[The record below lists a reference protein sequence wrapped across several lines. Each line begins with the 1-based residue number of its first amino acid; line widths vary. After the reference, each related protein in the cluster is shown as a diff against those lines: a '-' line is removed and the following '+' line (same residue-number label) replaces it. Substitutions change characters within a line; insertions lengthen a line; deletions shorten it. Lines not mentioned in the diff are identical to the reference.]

1 MNAPMHRPLSFLLLP
16 VLLAAPAMLRAQD
29 ETPALPATGLPPLE
43 RALDQAT
50 VFARQATEAMRS
62 NDWKTAAEM
71 WENLLKLQPDSA
83 AALSNL
89 GSVEIKL
96 DKPAEARTHLEKAVA
111 LRPNLSAAWMT
122 LGMLHLEQKN
132 PMLAVSCLTRAV
144 HEDPA
149 DPRFHNALAIAL
161 KQIGWTNGAEHELQ
175 RTIDLSPD
183 FAEAHFNLAL
193 IYLEQQPPAIESAR
207 RHYFFARDLGA
218 PPDELVDKQ
227 FQEAGIVYVPPDPK
241 EKIPDQKGEPEAKE
255 KEAPEKPKLP
265 PAKSA
270 TKPKASTPVK
280 PKSTPNSKPKSK

>member
-1 MNAPMHRPLSFLLLP
+1 MNAPMHRPLSLLLLP
-16 VLLAAPAMLRAQD
+16 VLLAAPAMLRAQ
-29 ETPALPATGLPPLE
+29 EESPPPAADGLPPLE
-43 RALDQAT
+43 RILDQAT
-50 VFARQATEAMRS
+50 VFARQATEAMRN
-62 NDWKTAAEM
+62 NDWKTAADM
-71 WENLLKLQPDSA
+71 WENLLKIQPDSA

-96 DKPAEARTHLEKAVA
+96 DKPVEARAHLEKAVA
-111 LRPNLSAAWMT
+111 LRPNLPAAWMT

-144 HEDPA
+144 HEDPS
-149 DPRFHNALAIAL
+149 DPRLHNALAIAL
-161 KQIGWTNGAEHELQ
+161 KQIGWTNGAEQELQ

-227 FQEAGIVYVPPDPK
+227 FKEAGIEYVPPDPN
-241 EKIPDQKGEPEAKE
+241 EKKTDKPTEKNGPEQTD
-255 KEAPEKPKLP
+255 KLTPP
-265 PAKSA
+265 PAKP
-270 TKPKASTPVK
+270 TPKAPAPTKSK
-280 PKSTPNSKPKSK
+280 PAPKSKPKSK